1 MPVFYSENSKINPKM
16 NFIRKITN
24 SNPAKDEEFIMAIKK
39 ILGYKPKKIKF
50 YKEAFTHS
58 SLKRTTE
65 KGRPLNYER
74 LEFLG
79 DAILGAVIS
88 NYLFKKIPSGNEGY
102 LTQMRSKIVSRE
114 HLNELGKDLDLKRFV
129 ESSISNNNFGDNI
142 HGNLFE
148 SLIGAIHSDRGYSFT
163 EKFIY
168 RFVIEPYVDIERL
181 EGKITSYKSVLIE
194 WSQKNKKKIRY
205 NVYEDTGND
214 TLKHFSVKLSVDHDI
229 ISKGRATSKK
239 KAEEI
244 ASKRAY
250 YKLKPQIET

>member
-1 MPVFYSENSKINPKM
+1 M
-16 NFIRKITN
+16 NLIRKITN
-24 SNPAKDEEFIMAIKK
+24 SHSDQDEEFIIAMKN
-39 ILGYKPKKIKF
+39 ILGYRPRKVEF

-58 SLKRTTE
+58 SLKE
-65 KGRPLNYER
+65 MNKNGFAMNYER

-79 DAILGAVIS
+79 DAVLGSVIA
-88 NYLFKKIPSGNEGY
+88 NYLFKKIPKGDEGY

-114 HLNELGKDLDLKRFV
+114 HLNELGKDLDLVTFLR
-129 ESSISNNNFGDNI
+129 SAIPSDNFGDNI

-148 SLIGAIHSDRGYSFT
+148 ALIGAIHSDRGYSFT

-168 RFVIEPYVDIERL
+168 RFMIEPYVDIERL

-194 WSQKNKKKIRY
+194 WSQKNKKKLHY

-214 TLKHFSVKLSVDHDI
+214 ELKHFSVKLFI
-229 ISKGRATSKK
+229 NEEMTSKGRATSKK

-250 YKLKPQIET
+250 YKFQKEIEN

>member
-1 MPVFYSENSKINPKM
+1 M
-16 NFIRKITN
+16 NFIRKIIKSP
-24 SNPAKDEEFIMAIKK
+24 SNKEDEDFIFALKK
-39 ILGYKPKKIKF
+39 ILGFKPHHINH

-58 SLKRTTE
+58 SLKIINE
-65 KGRPLNYER
+65 KGFSFNYER

-79 DAILGAVIS
+79 DAILGAVIA
-88 NYLFKKIPSGNEGY
+88 NYLFEKLPKGDEGH

-114 HLNELGKDLDLKRFV
+114 HLNELGKDLGLLNFV
-129 ESSISNNNFGDNI
+129 KSNIPNQNFGDNI

-148 SLIGAIHSDRGYSFT
+148 AIIGAIHRDKGYNFT
-163 EKFIY
+163 QKFI
-168 RFVIEPYVDIERL
+168 FNNVIEPYVDIERL

-194 WSQKNKKKIRY
+194 WGQKKKKKIKY
-205 NVYEDTGND
+205 TVYEDTGND
-214 TLKHFSVKLSVDHDI
+214 ILKHFSVKLFLDNEL

-250 YKLKPQIET
+250 YKINHLINS

>member
-1 MPVFYSENSKINPKM
+1 M
-16 NFIRKITN
+16 NLIRKITN
-24 SNPAKDEEFIMAIKK
+24 SNSSPDEEFVLAMKK
-39 ILGYKPKKIKF
+39 ILRYRPRKVEF

-58 SLKRTTE
+58 SLKE
-65 KGRPLNYER
+65 LNNEGHPMNYER

-79 DAILGAVIS
+79 DAVLGSVIA
-88 NYLFKKIPSGNEGY
+88 NYLFKKIPKGDEGY

-114 HLNELGKDLDLKRFV
+114 HLNELGKDLDLIKFV
-129 ESSISNNNFGDNI
+129 RSAIPSSNFGENI

-148 SLIGAIHSDRGYSFT
+148 ALIGAIHSDRGYSFT

-168 RFVIEPYVDIERL
+168 RFMIEPYVDIERL

-194 WSQKNKKKIRY
+194 WGQKNRKKIRY

-214 TLKHFSVKLSVDHDI
+214 ALKHFSVKMFIDEQLTA
-229 ISKGRATSKK
+229 KGRATSKK

-250 YKLKPQIET
+250 YKLQKEIESSF

>member
-1 MPVFYSENSKINPKM
+1 MSANKIEMTRINLSE
-16 NFIRKITN
+16 FQRKLIY
-24 SNPAKDEEFIMAIKK
+24 EFKK
-39 ILGYKPKKIKF
+39 VDFLM
-50 YKEAFTHS
+50 ESLRHS
-58 SLKRTTE
+58 SFVNE
-65 KGRPLNYER
+65 HPEMDIEDNER

-79 DAILGAVIS
+79 DAILGAVIA
-88 NYLFKKIPSGNEGY
+88 NYLFKKIPTGDEGY

-114 HLNELGKDLDLKRFV
+114 HLNELGKDLDLIQFV
-129 ESSISNNNFGDNI
+129 ESSIPSSNFGDNI

-148 SLIGAIHSDRGYSFT
+148 ALIGAIHSDRGYSFT
-163 EKFIY
+163 EKFIF

-194 WSQKNKKKIRY
+194 WSQKNRKKIKY

-214 TLKHFSVKLSVDHDI
+214 TLKHFSVKLHIDHELV
-229 ISKGRATSKK
+229 SKGRATSKK

-250 YKLKPQIET
+250 YKLKAQIEA

>member
-1 MPVFYSENSKINPKM
+1 M
-16 NFIRKITN
+16 NLIRKIT
-24 SNPAKDEEFIMAIKK
+24 SSHSAKDEEFIMAIRK
-39 ILGYKPKKIKF
+39 ILGYRPKKVDF

-58 SLKRTTE
+58 SLKRVNE
-65 KGRPLNYER
+65 QGNPMNYER

-79 DAILGAVIS
+79 DAILGAVIA
-88 NYLFKKIPSGNEGY
+88 NYLFKKIPHGDEGY

-114 HLNELGKDLDLKRFV
+114 HLNELGKDLDLIHFV
-129 ESSISNNNFGDNI
+129 ESSIPSANFGDNI

-148 SLIGAIHSDRGYSFT
+148 ALIGAIHSDRGYSFT
-163 EKFIY
+163 EKFIF

-194 WSQKNKKKIRY
+194 WSQKSKKRIKY

-214 TLKHFSVKLSVDHDI
+214 TLKHFSVKLLVDNDL

-250 YKLKPQIET
+250 YKLKDQIEH

>member
-1 MPVFYSENSKINPKM
+1 M
-16 NFIRKITN
+16 NLIRKITN
-24 SNPAKDEEFIMAIKK
+24 SHSAKDEEFIMAMKQ
-39 ILGYKPKKIKF
+39 ILGYKPKKIDF

-58 SLKRTTE
+58 SLKRVNN
-65 KGRPLNYER
+65 KGVPENYER

-79 DAILGAVIS
+79 DAILGAVIA
-88 NYLFKKIPSGNEGY
+88 NYLFKKIPTGDEGY

-114 HLNELGKDLDLKRFV
+114 HLNELGKDLDLIHFV
-129 ESSISNNNFGDNI
+129 ESSVPNTNFGDNI

-148 SLIGAIHSDRGYSFT
+148 ALIGAIHSDRGYAFT
-163 EKFIY
+163 EKFIF

-194 WSQKNKKKIRY
+194 WSQKRKKRIKY

-214 TLKHFSVKLSVDHDI
+214 TLKHFSVKLLVDKDLV
-229 ISKGRATSKK
+229 SKGRATSKK

-250 YKLKPQIET
+250 YKLKAQIEA

>member
-1 MPVFYSENSKINPKM
+1 M
-16 NFIRKITN
+16 NLIRKITN
-24 SNPAKDEEFIMAIKK
+24 SHSDQDEEFVLAMKN
-39 ILGYKPKKIKF
+39 ILGYRPRKVYF

-58 SLKRTTE
+58 SMKELNN
-65 KGRPLNYER
+65 KGYPMNYER

-79 DAILGAVIS
+79 DAVLGSVIA
-88 NYLFKKIPSGNEGY
+88 NYLFKKIPKGDEGY

-114 HLNELGKDLDLKRFV
+114 HLNELGKDLDLIKFV
-129 ESSISNNNFGDNI
+129 RSSIPSSNFGENI

-148 SLIGAIHSDRGYSFT
+148 ALIGAIHSDRGYAFT

-194 WSQKNKKKIRY
+194 WSQKNKKKLQY
-205 NVYEDTGND
+205 NVYEDTGKD
-214 TLKHFSVKLSVDHDI
+214 VLKHFSVKLFIDNEI
-229 ISKGRATSKK
+229 ASKGRATSKK

-250 YKLKPQIET
+250 YKFQEEIES

>member
-1 MPVFYSENSKINPKM
+1 M
-16 NFIRKITN
+16 NFIRKII
-24 SNPAKDEEFIMAIKK
+24 SSSSKGKDENFNSAIKK
-39 ILGYKPKKIKF
+39 ILGFKPHNIDL
-50 YKEAFTHS
+50 YTEAFTHS
-58 SLKRTTE
+58 SLKQTNS
-65 KGRPLNYER
+65 KGYSLNYER

-79 DAILGAVIS
+79 DAILGAVIA
-88 NYLFKKIPSGNEGY
+88 NHLFKIMPKGDEGH

-114 HLNELGKDLDLKRFV
+114 HLNELGKDLGLINFV
-129 ESSISNNNFGDNI
+129 KSNIPNQNFGDNI

-148 SLIGAIHSDRGYSFT
+148 AIIGAIHQDKGYNFT
-163 EKFIY
+163 EKFIF
-168 RFVIEPYVDIERL
+168 RNVIEPYVDIERL

-194 WSQKNKKKIRY
+194 WGQKRKKKIRY

-214 TLKHFSVKLSVDHDI
+214 ILKHFAVKLFLDNEL

-250 YKLKPQIET
+250 YKIKHLINS

>member
-1 MPVFYSENSKINPKM
+1 M
-16 NFIRKITN
+16 NLIRKITN
-24 SNPAKDEEFIMAIKK
+24 SHSEQDEEFVASMKK
-39 ILGYKPKKIKF
+39 ILKYRPRTVDY

-58 SLKRTTE
+58 SMKELNKS
-65 KGRPLNYER
+65 GHPMNYER

-79 DAILGAVIS
+79 DAVLGSVIA
-88 NYLFKKIPSGNEGY
+88 NYLFKKIPKGDEGY

-114 HLNELGKDLDLKRFV
+114 HLNELGKDLDLIKFV
-129 ESSISNNNFGDNI
+129 RSSIPRSNFGENI

-148 SLIGAIHSDRGYSFT
+148 ALIGAIHSDRGYSFT

-194 WSQKNKKKIRY
+194 WSQKNKQKLRY

-214 TLKHFSVKLSVDHDI
+214 VLKHFSVKLLINDQLA
-229 ISKGRATSKK
+229 SKGRATSKK

-250 YKLKPQIET
+250 YKFQKEIEN

>member
-1 MPVFYSENSKINPKM
+1 M
-16 NFIRKITN
+16 NLIRKIRN
-24 SNPAKDEEFIMAIKK
+24 SHTDKDEEFIMAMKK
-39 ILGYKPKKIKF
+39 ILGYKPRKVKF

-58 SLKRTTE
+58 SLKKLNR
-65 KGRPLNYER
+65 KGKPMNYER

-79 DAILGAVIS
+79 DAILGAVIA
-88 NYLFKKIPSGNEGY
+88 NYLFKKIPTGNEGY

-114 HLNELGKDLDLKRFV
+114 HLNELGKDLGLIRFV
-129 ESSISNNNFGDNI
+129 KSSIPNNNFGDNI

-148 SLIGAIHSDRGYSFT
+148 AMIGAIQSDRGYPFT

-168 RFVIEPYVDIERL
+168 RTVIEPYVDIERL

-194 WSQKNKKKIRY
+194 WCQKTRKKIKY

-214 TLKHFSVKLSVDHDI
+214 SLKHFSVKLLIDQEMV
-229 ISKGRATSKK
+229 SKGRATSKK

-250 YKLKPQIET
+250 YKLKKQIEASEN

>member
-1 MPVFYSENSKINPKM
+1 M
-16 NFIRKITN
+16 NLIRKITN
-24 SNPAKDEEFIMAIKK
+24 SHPDPDEEFVIEMKD
-39 ILGYKPKKIKF
+39 ILGYRPRKVEF

-58 SLKRTTE
+58 SLKE
-65 KGRPLNYER
+65 LNKKGYPMNYER

-79 DAILGAVIS
+79 DAVLGSVIA
-88 NYLFKKIPSGNEGY
+88 NYLFKKIPKGDEGY

-114 HLNELGKDLDLKRFV
+114 HLNELGKDLDLIKFV
-129 ESSISNNNFGDNI
+129 RSAIPSSNFGENI

-148 SLIGAIHSDRGYSFT
+148 ALIGAIQSDRGYAFT

-194 WSQKNKKKIRY
+194 WSQKQRKKLRY

-214 TLKHFSVKLSVDHDI
+214 ALKHFSVKLFIDEELA
-229 ISKGRATSKK
+229 SKGRATSKK

-250 YKLKPQIET
+250 YKFQNEIEN

>member
-1 MPVFYSENSKINPKM
+1 M
-16 NFIRKITN
+16 NLIRKITN
-24 SNPAKDEEFIMAIKK
+24 SHNTKDEEFVMAMKK
-39 ILGYKPKKIKF
+39 VLGYRPKKINS

-58 SLKRTTE
+58 SLKKTNGNG
-65 KGRPLNYER
+65 KPMNYER

-79 DAILGAVIS
+79 DAILGAVIAH
-88 NYLFKKIPSGNEGY
+88 YLFKKIPTGDEGY

-114 HLNELGKDLDLKRFV
+114 HLNELGKDLGLIKFV
-129 ESSISNNNFGDNI
+129 ESSIPNANFGDNI

-148 SLIGAIHSDRGYSFT
+148 ALIGAIHSDRGYSFT
-163 EKFIY
+163 EKFIF

-194 WSQKNKKKIRY
+194 WSQKSKKRIKY

-214 TLKHFSVKLSVDHDI
+214 TLKHFSVKLLVDHDLV
-229 ISKGRATSKK
+229 SKGRATSKK

>member
-1 MPVFYSENSKINPKM
+1 M
-16 NFIRKITN
+16 NLIRKITN
-24 SNPAKDEEFIMAIKK
+24 SHTAKDEEFIMAMKK
-39 ILGYKPKKIKF
+39 VLGYRPKKVDF

-58 SLKRTTE
+58 SLK
-65 KGRPLNYER
+65 KVNSNGNPMNYER

-79 DAILGAVIS
+79 DAVLGAVIA
-88 NYLFKKIPSGNEGY
+88 NYLFKKIPTGDEGY
-102 LTQMRSKIVSRE
+102 LTQMHSKIVSRE
-114 HLNELGKDLDLKRFV
+114 HLNELGKDLNLIKFV
-129 ESSISNNNFGDNI
+129 ESTIPNANFGDNI

-148 SLIGAIHSDRGYSFT
+148 ALIGAIHSDRGYSFT

-194 WSQKNKKKIRY
+194 WSQKNKKRIKY

-214 TLKHFSVKLSVDHDI
+214 TLKHFSVKLLVDQDLM
-229 ISKGRATSKK
+229 SKGRATSKK

-250 YKLKPQIET
+250 YKLKDQIEH

>member
-1 MPVFYSENSKINPKM
+1 M
-16 NFIRKITN
+16 NLIRKIT
-24 SNPAKDEEFIMAIKK
+24 SSHSAQDEEFIAAIRK
-39 ILGYKPKKIKF
+39 ILGYRPKKVDF

-58 SLKRTTE
+58 SLK
-65 KGRPLNYER
+65 KINQHGNPMNYER

-79 DAILGAVIS
+79 DAILGAVIA
-88 NYLFKKIPSGNEGY
+88 NYLFKKIPHGDEGY

-114 HLNELGKDLDLKRFV
+114 HLNELGKDLDLIHFV
-129 ESSISNNNFGDNI
+129 ESSIPSTNFGDNI

-148 SLIGAIHSDRGYSFT
+148 ALIGAIHSDRGYSFT
-163 EKFIY
+163 EKFIF

-194 WSQKNKKKIRY
+194 WSQKSKKRIKY

-214 TLKHFSVKLSVDHDI
+214 TLKHFSVKLLVDNDLV
-229 ISKGRATSKK
+229 SKGRATSKK

-250 YKLKPQIET
+250 YKLKDQIGH

>member
-1 MPVFYSENSKINPKM
+1 M
-16 NFIRKITN
+16 NLIRKITN
-24 SNPAKDEEFIMAIKK
+24 SHSFKDEEFIKAMRK
-39 ILGYKPKKIKF
+39 ILGYRPKKIHF
-50 YKEAFTHS
+50 YQEAFTHS
-58 SLKRTTE
+58 SLKKLND
-65 KGRPLNYER
+65 KGLPMNYER

-79 DAILGAVIS
+79 DAILGAVIA
-88 NYLFKKIPSGNEGY
+88 NYLFKKIPTGDEGY

-114 HLNELGKDLDLKRFV
+114 HLNELGKDLDLKKFV
-129 ESSISNNNFGDNI
+129 ESTIPNNNFGDNI

-148 SLIGAIHSDRGYSFT
+148 ALIGAIQSDMGYAFT
-163 EKFIY
+163 EKFIF

-194 WSQKNKKKIRY
+194 WSQKSRKKIKY

-214 TLKHFSVKLSVDHDI
+214 TLKHFSVKLSIDQDI
-229 ISKGRATSKK
+229 VSKGRATSKK

-250 YKLKPQIET
+250 YKLKTQIES

>member
-1 MPVFYSENSKINPKM
+1 M
-16 NFIRKITN
+16 NLIRKIT
-24 SNPAKDEEFIMAIKK
+24 SSHPAKDEEFFMAMKK
-39 ILGYKPKKIKF
+39 ILGYRPKKIIF

-58 SLKRTTE
+58 SLK
-65 KGRPLNYER
+65 KVKPNGIPMNYER

-79 DAILGAVIS
+79 DAILGAVIA
-88 NYLFKKIPSGNEGY
+88 NYLFKKIPTGDEGY

-114 HLNELGKDLDLKRFV
+114 HLNELGKDLNLIRFV
-129 ESSISNNNFGDNI
+129 KSSIPNDNFGDNI

-148 SLIGAIHSDRGYSFT
+148 ALIGAIHSDRGYAFT
-163 EKFIY
+163 EKFIF

-194 WSQKNKKKIRY
+194 WSQKNRKRIKY

-214 TLKHFSVKLSVDHDI
+214 ALKHFSVKLLIDQDLVA
-229 ISKGRATSKK
+229 KGRATSKK

-250 YKLKPQIET
+250 YKFKSQIERH

>member
-1 MPVFYSENSKINPKM
+1 M
-16 NFIRKITN
+16 NLIRKITN
-24 SNPAKDEEFIMAIKK
+24 SHSPKDEEFILAMKK
-39 ILGYKPKKIKF
+39 ILGYRPKKISF

-58 SLKRTTE
+58 SLK
-65 KGRPLNYER
+65 KVNSQGNPKNYER

-79 DAILGAVIS
+79 DAILGAVIA
-88 NYLFKKIPSGNEGY
+88 NYLFKKIPSGDEGY
-102 LTQMRSKIVSRE
+102 LTQMRSKIVSRD
-114 HLNELGKDLDLKRFV
+114 HLNELGKDLDLIVFV
-129 ESSISNNNFGDNI
+129 KSSVPNTNFGDNI

-148 SLIGAIHSDRGYSFT
+148 ALIGAIHSDRGYSFT

-194 WSQKNKKKIRY
+194 WSQKNKKRIKY

-214 TLKHFSVKLSVDHDI
+214 TLKHFSVKLLVDQNLV
-229 ISKGRATSKK
+229 SKGRATSKK

-250 YKLKPQIET
+250 YKLKAQIEV

>member
-1 MPVFYSENSKINPKM
+1 M
-16 NFIRKITN
+16 NLIRKITN
-24 SNPAKDEEFIMAIKK
+24 SHSGKDEEFIMAMKQ
-39 ILGYKPKKIKF
+39 ILGYRPKKIDF
-50 YKEAFTHS
+50 YREAFTHS
-58 SLKRTTE
+58 SLKKLTN
-65 KGRPLNYER
+65 KGVPKNYER

-79 DAILGAVIS
+79 DAILGAVIA
-88 NYLFKKIPSGNEGY
+88 NYLFKKIPTGDEGY

-114 HLNELGKDLDLKRFV
+114 HLNELGKDLDLIHFV
-129 ESSISNNNFGDNI
+129 ESSVPNTNFGDNI

-148 SLIGAIHSDRGYSFT
+148 ALIGAIHSDKGYAFT

-194 WSQKNKKKIRY
+194 WSQKNKKRIKY

-214 TLKHFSVKLSVDHDI
+214 TLKHFSVKLLVDQDLV
-229 ISKGRATSKK
+229 SKGRATSKK

-250 YKLKPQIET
+250 YKLKALIEA